1 MKLPLL
7 TLKNLLLKNNVVN
20 DDQFQKAVI
29 ESQRT
34 GKDIVDILISQGT
47 MTRPYFSEILA
58 QFFHVP
64 LVRLVGEIIPQD
76 IFNLLNEDIVRS
88 RQIAIYGKNGN
99 RYQLAMIDPGDLETI
114 DFTEKLVGG
123 KVDVAITN
131 DEDIQ
136 YVLSLY
142 RQSLSVDF
150 QKVIEE
156 NIEASSSL
164 SGVKEQDAAK
174 EMPIVSIVDNTISY
188 AMSLRA
194 SDIHIESLPDTV
206 MVRFRVDGM
215 LREMMQIGKIIQPAV
230 IARIKLLSGLQIDEH
245 YKPQDGRFK
254 YKSGNDV
261 VDIRVSVIPTM
272 HGEKIVMR
280 LLTGTTKPMSFAEL
294 GMLPETIAIMENN
307 IKKTFGM
314 ILVTGPTGSGKSTT
328 LYAALDKLN
337 KPNVN
342 ISTIEDPVEYDL
354 KYVNQIQVNVK
365 AGITFASGLRA
376 LLRQDPNII
385 MVGEIRDEE
394 TAQVAIQ
401 AALTGHLVLTTLH
414 TNDATTSIPRLM
426 DMKVEP
432 FLVASTVNAA
442 IAQRLSRRIC
452 THCIESYPM
461 DEVVRKAIAD
471 QLRTSGRESVIP
483 SIPKTIYKGKGC
495 NFCNG
500 SGYRGRVA
508 IYEMLNVSEPMRLY
522 IQKPEFSLDGL
533 RAMAAKEGMISMF
546 EDGLK
551 KAELGQ
557 TTVEELFRIIKE

>member
-1 MKLPLL
+1 MKLPLP
-7 TLKNLLLKNNVVN
+7 TLKNLLLKNNVVT
-20 DDQFQKAVI
+20 DEQFQKAVI

-34 GKDIVDILISQGT
+34 GKDIVDVLISEGII
-47 MTRPYFSEILA
+47 TRPYFSELLA
-58 QFFHVP
+58 SFFHVP
-64 LVRLVGEIIPQD
+64 LVRLVGQTIPKD
-76 IFNLLNEDIVRS
+76 VFNLLNEDIVRS
-88 RQIAIYGKNGN
+88 RQIVIYGKNGN
-99 RYQLAMIDPGDLETI
+99 RYQLAMIDPGDLESI
-114 DFTEKLVGG
+114 DFAEKLVGG

-150 QKVIEE
+150 QKIIDD
-156 NIEASSSL
+156 NIKASSSL
-164 SGVKEQDAAK
+164 LGSKEQDAAK
-174 EMPIVSIVDNTISY
+174 EMPIVAIVDNTIAY

-194 SDIHIESLPDTV
+194 SDIHIEALPDSI
-206 MVRFRVDGM
+206 MIRFRIDGM
-215 LREMMQIGKIIQPAV
+215 LREMMQISKVVQPAI

-254 YKSGNDV
+254 YKSGNDM

-294 GMLPETIAIMENN
+294 GMLPETIAIVEEN

-328 LYAALDKLN
+328 LYAVLDRLN

-354 KYVNQIQVNVK
+354 KYVNQIQVNTR

-394 TAQVAIQ
+394 TAEVSVQ
-401 AALTGHLVLTTLH
+401 AALTGHLVLSTLH
-414 TNDATTSIPRLM
+414 TNDATTAIPRLM

-442 IAQRLSRRIC
+442 IAQRLARRIC
-452 THCIESYPM
+452 THCIESYDL
-461 DEVVRKAIAD
+461 DEGTRASIEK
-471 QLRTSGRESVIP
+471 QLRETGREAAIP
-483 SIPKTIYKGKGC
+483 AIPKSIYKGRGC
-495 NFCNG
+495 TFCNG
-500 SGYRGRVA
+500 TGYRGRVA
-508 IYEMLNVSEPMRLY
+508 IYEVLNISEPMRLY

-546 EDGLK
+546 EDGLR

-557 TTVEELFRIIKE
+557 TTIEELFRVIKE

>member
-7 TLKNLLLKNNVVN
+7 TLKSLLLKNNVVN
-20 DDQFQKAVI
+20 EDQFQKAVM
-29 ESQRT
+29 EGQRT
-34 GKDIVDILISQGT
+34 GKDIVDILISQGL
-47 MTRPYFSEILA
+47 MTRPYFSEILS
-58 QFFHVP
+58 QFFHVQ
-64 LVRLVGEIIPQD
+64 LVRLVGQSIPQD
-76 IFNLLNEDIVRS
+76 IFNLLTEDIVRS
-88 RQIAIYGKNGN
+88 RQIAIYGKEGN
-99 RYQLAMIDPGDLETI
+99 RYQLAMIDPGDLEAI

-123 KVDVAITN
+123 KVDIAITN
-131 DEDIQ
+131 EEDIQ

-150 QKVIEE
+150 QKIIED
-156 NIEASSSL
+156 NIKASSSL
-164 SGVKEQDAAK
+164 ASIKEQDAAK

-215 LREMMQIGKIIQPAV
+215 LREMMQIGKVIQPAV

-254 YKSGNDV
+254 YKSGNEM

-294 GMLPETIAIMENN
+294 GMLPETIAVMEEN
-307 IKKTFGM
+307 IKKSFGM
-314 ILVTGPTGSGKSTT
+314 ILVTGPTGCGKSTT
-328 LYAALDKLN
+328 LYAVLDKLN

-354 KYVNQIQVNVK
+354 KYINQIQVNVR
-365 AGITFASGLRA
+365 AGVTFASGLRA

-394 TAQVAIQ
+394 TAQVAVQ

-414 TNDATTSIPRLM
+414 TNDATTAIPRLM

-432 FLVASTVNAA
+432 FLVASTVNAV
-442 IAQRLSRRIC
+442 IAQRLARRVC
-452 THCIESYPM
+452 TRCIESYPLE
-461 DEVVRKAIAD
+461 DITRTVIEEQLKA
-471 QLRTSGRESVIP
+471 TGRESAIA
-483 SIPKTIYKGKGC
+483 SIPKTLYKGKGC
-495 NFCNG
+495 KFCNNT
-500 SGYRGRVA
+500 GYRGRVA
-508 IYEMLNVSEPMRLY
+508 IYEILNISEPMRLY
-522 IQKPEFSLDGL
+522 IQKPEFALDGL
-533 RAMAAKEGMISMF
+533 RIMAAKEGMISMF